1 MISAA
6 CPITVMNLRRLP
18 RAWRV
23 SACLG
28 PGVD

>member
-1 MISAA
+1 MTSATRL
-6 CPITVMNLRRLP
+6 ITVMNLRRLP

-23 SACLG
+23 FACLG